1 MTEEISQNE
10 LLAQRREKLEKLRSK
25 GNAYPNDFRRDSLSF
40 QLHESYGDQKKED
53 LEEKDITVKVAGRIM
68 LQRVMGK
75 ASFITIQDMQG
86 QIQAYVRSDSI
97 GDEIYK
103 DFKTW
108 DLGDIVGIEGTL
120 FKTKTDE
127 LTVNAESVSLLT
139 KSLRPLP
146 E

>member
-86 QIQAYVRSDSI
+86 QIQAYVRSESI
-97 GDEIYK
+97 GDEI
-103 DFKTW
+103 
-108 DLGDIVGIEGTL
+108 
-120 FKTKTDE
+120 
-127 LTVNAESVSLLT
+127 
-139 KSLRPLP
+139 
-146 E
+146 